1 MAIDGLVSIP
11 SAFGP
16 KETMDRLESEVK
28 AKGLTVFARVDHA
41 AGAQAVGLKLR
52 PTELLIFGNARGGTP
67 LMAADQR
74 IGIDLP
80 LKRWSIKTTTAKFNW
95 PISIRLGLRGVM
107 VSARPWPQMSKPCRK
122 PWLAWR
128 RTQQSRPDFRARVR
142 HRASIEGPVSNGDA
156 VTPSI
161 FRASIISHTAAIA
174 LGAVAAAVFLTVHS
188 ANSQSLAAYI
198 SALCAKPFRSASTA
212 EAPYLAENV
221 SAMTKMMI
229 DMGIKPSGDVDT
241 DFVAMMTPHHQGA
254 IEMAQAE
261 LRYGRNESLRRMA
274 QEIIVTQLQEIT
286 AMRLAL
292 GQPLPSP
299 TPSADQ
305 ISPAATNNSQ
315 SGSAARQ

>member
-1 MAIDGLVSIP
+1 MSSMFRLSVVSH
-11 SAFGP
+11 S
-16 KETMDRLESEVK
+16 
-28 AKGLTVFARVDHA
+28 
-41 AGAQAVGLKLR
+41 
-52 PTELLIFGNARGGTP
+52 
-67 LMAADQR
+67 
-74 IGIDLP
+74 
-80 LKRWSIKTTTAKFNW
+80 
-95 PISIRLGLRGVM
+95 
-107 VSARPWPQMSKPCRK
+107 
-122 PWLAWR
+122 
-128 RTQQSRPDFRARVR
+128 
-142 HRASIEGPVSNGDA
+142 
-156 VTPSI
+156 
-161 FRASIISHTAAIA
+161 AAIVMGA
-174 LGAVAAAVFLTVHS
+174 LAAAVFLTAHS

-198 SALCAKPFRSASTA
+198 SALCAKPFRSASAA

-299 TPSADQ
+299 APSPDQ
-305 ISPAATNNSQ
+305 IPPAATNNSQ